1 MIHRKALGAV
11 VGVFLIAMALMFAAS
26 CAKVDPII
34 ASGNALDAVGGAFLS
49 VAKAYDQAL
58 DQKVITTAQYLSWK
72 KVGLEIQRDYG
83 PAVAAWIAATNINDA
98 VKITEAKAKVA
109 AIVAQLT
116 QFGLV
121 VGVRV
126 ADMVQVK

>member
-1 MIHRKALGAV
+1 MRRHLRGVTALL
-11 VGVFLIAMALMFAAS
+11 VGLILLTA
-26 CAKVDPII
+26 CAGKVDPII

-49 VAKAYDQAL
+49 VARAYDQAI
-58 DQKVITTAQYLSWK
+58 DQKLITPAQYNSWK
-72 KVGLEIQRDYG
+72 KVGQEIQKDYG
-83 PAVAAWIAATNINDA
+83 PAVAAWTAATNINDA
-98 VKITEAKAKVA
+98 VKITESKAKVA